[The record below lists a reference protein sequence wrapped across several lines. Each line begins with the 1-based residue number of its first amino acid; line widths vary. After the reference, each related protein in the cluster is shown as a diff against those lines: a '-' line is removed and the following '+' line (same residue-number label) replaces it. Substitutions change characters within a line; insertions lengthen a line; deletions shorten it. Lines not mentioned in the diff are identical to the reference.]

1 MKNFTFYLCLFLFIS
16 PFIGAQTVVT
26 SPINTDLSVVDK
38 KVMLEINN
46 EELRTEEMKNRAA
59 GELPHFAHKL
69 LVEYDNQNDGTWDYL
84 DNDMAVWRLRILS
97 TGAKSLNFGFSQ
109 FKMSPN
115 AKLILYTAD
124 YKDLIGP
131 LTSADN
137 KTHERLWT
145 PIVLGD
151 DVIIEVQL
159 PRSEVNDFALAVSE
173 VNHDFMGINSL
184 LTTSACHI
192 DVTCGAAD
200 GYPQIEAYRDQIQG
214 VAMYTLEGIRQC
226 SGVLINN
233 TNQDCRPFFLTA
245 NHCEISTGNAA
256 SIVAYWN
263 YQNSSCRDLGSAE
276 SEADGDGDLVV
287 FNIGAQLLAKTPKT
301 DVSLIEF
308 DNRVPDNA
316 NAFFAGWNRTDEL
329 PSKVVGIHH
338 PRSMEKRISFLSQ
351 ATTFAGD
358 GNANPVE
365 NGNFLIVP
373 DWDLGITEV
382 GSSGSPL
389 FDQEGYVV
397 GQLFAGLVYSIVDC
411 DADDQTDIYGW
422 LHKSWE
428 GDGLQDRRLKDW
440 LDPQG
445 IGVTKLLGKY
455 QEACDVLAINDI
467 YLSTCASD
475 VNELVFDLT
484 AGAGN
489 VALSVVDKP
498 GAVTATFGSA
508 SLQANESTTLTLGN
522 LGVLA
527 TGNYEIEMQANF
539 GTDQAQYFLYFEILQ
554 DVPPAI
560 SLIEPSNG
568 AVDASLTPVLF
579 WTEVINTSSYDIMVA
594 DDSDFQNIVA
604 DTSNY
609 VGGTYLPGKLEQ
621 GTTYYWRVRGKNTCG
636 AGEWSPTASFATIG
650 NDFSGCITLNA
661 VDLPII
667 IEAPDA
673 GEYTSTI
680 NFPFGSDTD
689 LVEKIRLTDIKGR
702 HEFMSDLTFRLESP
716 KGTVV
721 TLLEGRCEFF
731 HNFDIGFDDLSPS
744 LLNDSTCPFDD
755 NTIYAPQDSLA
766 QVIGENPNGDWK
778 LTISDGLDLDGGVF
792 NSWTLE
798 ICLTGNMVPTRD
810 LIPANN
816 IKLYPNPA
824 HNTVFL
830 AIDHPINAAKIG
842 MTVFNLQGKQLMRQ
856 QLDPSNHTELDVSQ
870 LAPGMYLVQ
879 LQFEDQMISKKLIIH

>member
-1 MKNFTFYLCLFLFIS
+1 MKKFTFYLCLFLFIPS
-16 PFIGAQTVVT
+16 FIGAQTGLT
-26 SPINTDLSVVDK
+26 SPINTKLSVVDK
-38 KVMLEINN
+38 KIMPQLDN
-46 EELRTEEMKNRAA
+46 EELYQQEMKNRAA
-59 GELPHFAHKL
+59 GGSPYFAHKL
-69 LVEYDNQNDGTWDYL
+69 LVDYDNQNDGTWDYL
-84 DNDMAVWRLRILS
+84 DDDMAVWRLRILS

-109 FKMSPN
+109 FKLSRH

-124 YKDLIGP
+124 NKDLIGP

-137 KTHERLWT
+137 KAHERLWT

-151 DVIIEVQL
+151 DVLIEVQL
-159 PRSEVNDFALAVSE
+159 PRSEVDDFALAISE

-184 LTTSACHI
+184 MTTSACHI
-192 DVTCGAAD
+192 DVTCGTAD
-200 GYPQIEAYRDQIQG
+200 GYPQVEAYRDQTQG
-214 VAMYTLEGIRQC
+214 VAMYTLDGIRQC

-276 SEADGDGDLVV
+276 SGANGNGDLVV
-287 FNIGAQLLAKTPKT
+287 FNIGAKLLAKTPKT
-301 DVSLIEF
+301 DFSLIEF
-308 DNRVPDNA
+308 DNRIPDNA
-316 NAFFAGWNRTDEL
+316 NAFFAGWDRTNEL

-358 GNANPVE
+358 GNANPVG

-389 FDQEGYVV
+389 FDQDGYVV
-397 GQLFAGLVYSIVDC
+397 GQLFAGLEYSIVDC
-411 DADDQTDIYGW
+411 DAGDQTDIYGW

-428 GDGLQDRRLKDW
+428 GDGLQERRLKDW

-445 IGVTKLLGKY
+445 TGATKLLGRY
-455 QEACDVLAINDI
+455 QEACDILAINDI
-467 YLSTCASD
+467 YLSACASD

-484 AGAGN
+484 AGEGN
-489 VALSVVDKP
+489 IALSVVDKP
-498 GAVTATFGSA
+498 GAVTATFGSG
-508 SLQANESTTLTLGN
+508 SLQADESTTLTLGN
-522 LGVLA
+522 LSVLA

-539 GTDQAQYFLYFEILQ
+539 GSDQAQYFLYLEIVE
-554 DVPPAI
+554 DAPPAI

-568 AVDASLTPVLF
+568 ADDASLTPVLF
-579 WTEVINTSSYDIMVA
+579 WTEVINTYGYDIMVA

-609 VGGTYLPGKLEQ
+609 VGDAYLPGKLEQ

-636 AGEWSPTASFATIG
+636 AGEWSPTASFTTID

-661 VDLPII
+661 VDVPII

-673 GEYTSTI
+673 GDYTSTI

-689 LVEKIRLTDIKGR
+689 LVEKIRLTNIKGR
-702 HEFMSDLTFRLESP
+702 HDYLTDLTFQLESP

-721 TLLEGRCEFF
+721 TLLDAGCDFF
-731 HNFDIGFDDLSPS
+731 HNFAIGFDDLSPFS
-744 LLNDSTCPFDD
+744 LNTLPCPFDD
-755 NTIYAPQDSLA
+755 NTIYVPQNSLA
-766 QVIGENPNGDWK
+766 NLKGENPNGDWK
-778 LTISDGLDLDGGVF
+778 LIILDDVDDDGGVF

-798 ICLTGNMVPTRD
+798 VCLTGNMVPTRD
-810 LIPANN
+810 LIAANN

-856 QLDPSNHTELDVSQ
+856 QLDPSNHTELNVSQ
-870 LAPGMYLVQ
+870 LPPGIYLVQ
-879 LQFEDQMISKKLIIH
+879 FQFEEQVMNKKLIIH